1 MGNRASSFFVR
12 KDPDGSKSKAI
23 DKALKQEE
31 KRMKTEAKILLLGK
45 IQQVVQSNIYNNWI
59 EKQKTKIAI
68 VSRLLIVIIINY

>member
-23 DKALKQEE
+23 DKVLKQEE

-45 IQQVVQSNIYNNWI
+45 YNSHPMQHL
-59 EKQKTKIAI
+59 QKS
-68 VSRLLIVIIINY
+68 SRENQESQLHSDY